1 MAPIPDEHQSPS
13 VNVRPDVDILKE
25 EEGEDHTKATEA
37 QPCLGKDSAA
47 EVCKKKKKK
56 EKDAAKEEDE
66 FPMLEMLAR
75 NIRTSAKADLEESCE
90 NTCPPNQVSYSDHQT
105 GCCYSPY
112 LGPYIRQVTMAIV
125 ACLAGVSVG
134 MIHAYPAVALPRW
147 EEMGTPLPTVQATWF
162 ASTPM
167 VVSMLACVG
176 SGVLVESQ
184 GTRRI
189 LFISLPFLALSWIM
203 IGVLQHFWVLLVA
216 RIIQGVV
223 AALYMV
229 VITVY
234 PAEVS
239 VPRWRGMTMCV
250 SEAMVMLGVFLTY
263 LAGLVLQ
270 PSPLAYMIAASLVP
284 QAVCFYFLRE
294 APLWLARQD
303 RDEETAASL
312 ACLRGPQVDIT
323 MELEQIKSSVFT
335 ERIQK
340 PTASEQLLLLKK
352 QTYLKPLILS
362 VLVLLFK
369 ELTGQYAAMAY
380 TVQIFKMAGS
390 SLDPYLCT
398 VVMGAARFLPCFVSW
413 LLIERLPRRLLLS
426 SCMTLASF
434 ALATLGAFLWFWSLK
449 EEPLPESLGW
459 IPLACLLVF
468 TLAFGSGVGTT
479 SWTLVA
485 ELLPSQVRNVGAGI
499 INTSFS
505 LFLFLVGLTFPFM
518 VELMTIGGVFIVYS
532 GCSLM
537 GALFVVTCLPETR
550 GRTFAEIQRSLD
562 SQASNAI

>member
-1 MAPIPDEHQSPS
+1 MRPS
-13 VNVRPDVDILKE
+13 VEIP
-25 EEGEDHTKATEA
+25 EEGQEENRKGVETD
-37 QPCLGKDSAA
+37 PCLGKEGASK
-47 EVCKKKKKK
+47 EPKKNKK
-56 EKDAAKEEDE
+56 EEEKEAGKEEE
-66 FPMLEMLAR
+66 EEYPMLEMLAR
-75 NIRTSAKADLEESCE
+75 SIRTSAKGDLGDTSESACSP
-90 NTCPPNQVSYSDHQT
+90 TQAPYADHQS

-162 ASTPM
+162 ASAPM

-176 SGVLVESQ
+176 SGVLVESL

-189 LFISLPFLALSWIM
+189 LLVSLPFLALSWIM
-203 IGVLQHFWVLLVA
+203 VAVVHHFWVLLVA
-216 RIIQGVV
+216 RIIQGAV
-223 AALYMV
+223 AAVYMV

-250 SEAMVMLGVFLTY
+250 SEAMVMLGVFITY

-312 ACLRGPQVDIT
+312 ACLRGPYADIT
-323 MELEQIKSSVFT
+323 TELEQIKSSVLT

-352 QTYLKPLILS
+352 PTYLKPLILS

-398 VVMGAARFLPCFVSW
+398 VVMGAARFLPCFMSW

-449 EEPLPESLGW
+449 EEPLPESMGW

-562 SQASNAI
+562 SHTSSAI